1 MIICPKCGQAL
12 AFDVEEPVTPEKQD
26 ELATAELD

>member
-1 MIICPKCGQAL
+1 MIICPECGQAL
-12 AFDVEEPVTPEKQD
+12 VFEPDKSITPEKQD